1 MQNRSLWYIIS
12 HRDLFRGDAGGR
24 LRRSVRRL
32 RRRSVSPRQIKGADR
47 ILIADLLEK
56 TDNIKRS
63 AYVWNAVNAMLS
75 ALQCPVVLMFV
86 TRLGGMNDAGVFS
99 IAFAVASL
107 MLYIGL
113 YGLRRFQA
121 SDVNEEFRFADY
133 NGMRFITCGAMML
146 ASFGYSAYGAW
157 HGGYS
162 FEKAAVI
169 FLVCVLKLVQAYTD
183 VIHGNMQ
190 QKGRLDVATKCSAVR
205 YVLEVAVII
214 VTLFITG
221 DLLASCAASAAVSFI
236 VMMLTT
242 VSAGRKYCSTYVP
255 RFSPDSI
262 KALAVDGFPLFASLF
277 LNMYISNAPKYAID
291 AYLTDEIQAVYNLIF
306 MPAFMVMLLS
316 NFIFNPIIKSYAE
329 LWLSDSEEK
338 HRELLRSFRMQ
349 LALVL
354 GLTLLGLAVA
364 ATIGIPVLSLI
375 FGTDLSGY
383 RTELCIVMAG
393 GGALAY
399 AQYFSTVITI
409 IREQKSMIICY
420 GIAAAAAY
428 ALSGVLVRSYG
439 ITGAAVMYAVIMT
452 VLAVLL
458 GIITVWKFAKELKK

>member
-1 MQNRSLWYIIS
+1 
-12 HRDLFRGDAGGR
+12 
-24 LRRSVRRL
+24 
-32 RRRSVSPRQIKGADR
+32 
-47 ILIADLLEK
+47 LIVELLER
-56 TDNIKRS
+56 TNNIKKS
-63 AYVWNAVNAMLS
+63 AYAWNAINAMLS
-75 ALQCPVVLMFV
+75 ALQCPVVLMFI
-86 TRLGGMNDAGVFS
+86 TRLSGMKDAGVFS

-121 SDVNEEFRFADY
+121 SDVNEEFKFADY
-133 NGMRFITCGAMML
+133 NGVRYITCGAMMA
-146 ASFGYSAYGAW
+146 ASLGYCVYGIAFND
-157 HGGYS
+157 YS
-162 FEKAAVI
+162 PEKAGVV

-190 QKGRLDVATKCSAVR
+190 QKGRLDVATKSSAVR
-205 YVLEVAVII
+205 YVLEVAAII
-214 VTLFITG
+214 VTFFITG
-221 DLLASCAASAAVSFI
+221 SLLISCLVSAVVSII

-242 VSAGRKYCSTYVP
+242 VAAGRKYCDTYVP
-255 RFSPDSI
+255 RFTPSTV
-262 KALAVDGFPLFASLF
+262 KTLLADGFPLFASLF

-291 AYLTDEIQAVYNLIF
+291 AYLTEEIQAVYNLIF

-329 LWLSDSEEK
+329 LWLSDSPEQ
-338 HRELLRSFRMQ
+338 HRELWKRFRMQ
-349 LALVL
+349 LVFVL
-354 GLTLLGLAVA
+354 GLTVLGLAVA

-383 RTELCIVMAG
+383 KTELCIVMIG

-399 AQYFSTVITI
+399 ATYFSTVITI

-420 GIAAAAAY
+420 GVAAASAY
-428 ALSGVLVRSYG
+428 VLSGILVKAHG
-439 ITGAAVMYAVIMT
+439 ITGAAVMYAIIMS

-458 GIITVWKFAKELKK
+458 GAITIWKLTKQLKK